1 MFNPRAATI
10 ASVSFLFLLASCG
23 SYKGE
28 WPKLAPQDD
37 SDVEFQRQGQMEQ
50 AEMEADIPMPEMSDQ
65 ESATRLVNLNARL
78 TQARAAFT
86 TTLNR
91 YNQQKELV
99 EAAKNKANKGR
110 LGPSSSDWTTTQLE
124 LTRLE
129 QVTGEIRA
137 LRSNV
142 AQISADIAATSAQG
156 ADVTTS
162 LQSAGRLV
170 SQIDTLLSSA
180 DVYRREVNL
189 SLSDTPRP

>member
-1 MFNPRAATI
+1 MFHPRAAHI
-10 ASVSFLFLLASCG
+10 ASVSFLVLLASCG
-23 SYKGE
+23 SYQGK
-28 WPKLAPQDD
+28 WPKLAPQDE

-50 AEMEADIPMPEMSDQ
+50 AEAEANIPMPEIADE
-65 ESATRLVNLNARL
+65 ESALRLVNLNARL
-78 TQARAAFT
+78 TQARATFNAAVS
-86 TTLNR
+86 R
-91 YNQQKELV
+91 YNNQKEEV
-99 EAAKNKANKGR
+99 EAARQKASNGR

-129 QVTGEIRA
+129 QVTGEIRT
-137 LRSNV
+137 LRSNI

-170 SQIDTLLSSA
+170 SQVDSLLSSA
-180 DVYRREVNL
+180 EVYRREVNL